1 MKILENAFTQTDSKI
16 LLHNDEIKIE
26 QSKLFDDL
34 STTTI
39 TLGPS
44 AEYKFT
50 ARSSMI
56 QGMVGTGTITN
67 STESFDLNIFNKIA
81 LGRGEKVTITNTQD
95 QIPLVVNIISA
106 N

>member
-1 MKILENAFTQTDSKI
+1 MKILENSHVQSDSNV
-16 LLHNDEIKIE
+16 LLHTEEVKIE
-26 QSKLFDDL
+26 QAKLSEDL

-39 TLGPS
+39 TMAPS

-50 ARSSMI
+50 ARSGLI
-56 QGMVGTGTITN
+56 QTYVGTGTITN
-67 STESFDLNIFNKIA
+67 GSDSLELSMFTKIA
-81 LGRGEKVTITNTQD
+81 IDRGEKVTLQNTQD

>member
-1 MKILENAFTQTDSKI
+1 MKILENAFTQTDSKV
-16 LLHNDEIKIE
+16 LLHTDDVKIE
-26 QSKLFDDL
+26 QTKLFDDL

-39 TLGPS
+39 TVAPS

-50 ARSSMI
+50 ARSSML
-56 QGMVGTGTITN
+56 QGMVGTGTISN
-67 STESFDLNIFNKIA
+67 SKETFELNLFNKIA
-81 LGRGEKVTITNTQD
+81 IDRGEKVTLQNTQD